1 VSDDTI
7 KMLTFSI
14 SVKLVTGDWV
24 TLCWGL
30 GMGKGLGL
38 GMGLGSGLGMG
49 LGLGMAG
56 LAVFRID
63 RRLPE
68 RSKAWGCRGWAWV
81 CHVSV
86 SECQSQGSGVA
97 EHSSHSGDL
106 LHVRRIPVPQH
117 GVHFVS

>member
-1 VSDDTI
+1 
-7 KMLTFSI
+7 MLGAGHGEGLRAGHGEGLRDGRAGS
-14 SVKLVTGDWV
+14 LTG
-24 TLCWGL
+24 L
-30 GMGKGLGL
+30 
-38 GMGLGSGLGMG
+38 
-49 LGLGMAG
+49 
-56 LAVFRID
+56 I
-63 RRLPE
+63 E
-68 RSKAWGCRGWAWV
+68 GCLNVARHGGCHGWAWV

>member
-1 VSDDTI
+1 MADGRE
-7 KMLTFSI
+7 LLGNPQRAAI
-14 SVKLVTGDWV
+14 SLLRRINDLQIRGF
-24 TLCWGL
+24 GL
-30 GMGKGLGL
+30 NSLLGEGKGDATPSVL
-38 GMGLGSGLGMG
+38 S
-49 LGLGMAG
+49 
-56 LAVFRID
+56 AVLSR
-63 RRLPE
+63 E
-68 RSKAWGCRGWAWV
+68 AWGCRGWAWV